1 MMQLWYLVAVV
12 YMTIVGADQ
21 RLKIKSRSNRLTQN
35 LQLWHEPSKRENCGI
50 GFQWVFSTSSDH
62 FSNFRASE
70 FACDLTGCY

>member
-21 RLKIKSRSNRLTQN
+21 RLKIKSRSNRLTQI

-50 GFQWVFSTSSDH
+50 GFQWVSHIKWPLLEVSGIRIT
-62 FSNFRASE
+62 
-70 FACDLTGCY
+70 LW